1 VEHDKGIRARAC
13 LDSLFL
19 TTVIVV
25 PTYCQSRISR
35 STNKIK
41 KQNENEENVKE
52 KRKGGEDVF
61 VS

>member
-35 STNKIK
+35 STHKMK
-41 KQNENEENVKE
+41 KQNENEENEKKKE
-52 KRKGGEDVF
+52 RGGKDVF